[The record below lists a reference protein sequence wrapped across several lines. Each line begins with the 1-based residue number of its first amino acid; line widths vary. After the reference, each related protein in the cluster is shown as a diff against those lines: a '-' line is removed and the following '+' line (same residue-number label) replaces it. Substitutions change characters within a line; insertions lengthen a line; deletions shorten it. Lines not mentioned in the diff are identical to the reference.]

1 MQGPPGEQGKPG
13 EPGVSGQ
20 PGETGRPGSAVMY
33 LLYMVHVFTLWCSVL
48 KMRCDMWH
56 LTSVDSDKPVQPSF

>member
-33 LLYMVHVFTLWCSVL
+33 LLYMLHALTL
-48 KMRCDMWH
+48 
-56 LTSVDSDKPVQPSF
+56 

>member
-20 PGETGRPGSAVMY
+20 PGETGRPGSAVIY
-33 LLYMVHVFTLWCSVL
+33 LLNTMHVFTLWCSVF
-48 KMRCDMWH
+48 KMSCDMI
-56 LTSVDSDKPVQPSF
+56 SNNVAF